1 MISAN
6 ELKHDLRSELIN
18 IIPSGYLSQ
27 LPRSFDIIGSK
38 GRSVAIIEI
47 SPQLKQYENEI
58 AEAVTRV
65 HKNVVS
71 VLSKE
76 TERSGDY
83 RIREMRLVYGDT
95 NTEVLHKESGCIFK
109 VDPCKA
115 YFSPRESTE
124 RERFRS
130 MILEN
135 EEVLVM
141 FSGIGPFPICMAKN
155 NPNIK
160 LTAIELN
167 LEAHK
172 YCIEN
177 IKLNKLDG
185 RINAILGDVREIC
198 PSLNKKFDR
207 VLMPLPKGAFMF
219 LDVAINVLKTSGILH
234 FYHWAPN
241 DNLWNEAEKL
251 IEEES
256 KKSNREVEIIR
267 RVKVSAYSPS
277 LWKIRLD
284 ARIK

>member
-1 MISAN
+1 M
-6 ELKHDLRSELIN
+6 KHDLKSELKN
-18 IIPSGYLSQ
+18 ILPPDSLSL

-47 SPQLKQYENEI
+47 SPQLKQYELKI

-76 TERSGDY
+76 TERSGEY
-83 RIREMRLVYGDT
+83 RIREMRLIHGDT
-95 NTEVLHKESGCIFK
+95 NTEVLHKESGCVFK
-109 VDPCKA
+109 VDPRKT

-130 MILEN
+130 MFLDN
-135 EEVLVM
+135 EDILVM
-141 FSGIGPFPICMAKN
+141 FSGIGPFPICMAKS
-155 NPNIK
+155 NPNVR

-167 LEAHK
+167 PDAHE
-172 YCIEN
+172 YCMEN
-177 IKLNKLDG
+177 IRLNKLHG
-185 RINAILGDVREIC
+185 RIDAILGDVRDVC
-198 PSLNKKFDR
+198 PKLNKKFDR

-219 LDVAINVLKTSGILH
+219 LDVALNVLKPSGILH

-241 DNLWNEAEKL
+241 NNLWADAERLINEASILMGKEA
-251 IEEES
+251 
-256 KKSNREVEIIR
+256 EIIN

-277 LWKIRLD
+277 LWKIRVD
-284 ARIK
+284 ARVK